1 MEHHFFMELA
11 LLEAKKSLKTGDVPI
26 GAIVVE
32 NNEILA
38 KAHNEVEKRKDPT
51 AHAEIL
57 AIKKALRKRGEKFLN
72 NCILYTTIEPCAM
85 CAGAMVLTRLKK
97 VVFGARD
104 PKAGAGGSVLN
115 ITCNP
120 SLNHRI
126 QIIEGIMAEE
136 CSSLVKEFF
145 KKLRAESGNKGK

>member
-1 MEHHFFMELA
+1 MELA